1 LKPASDYFIENHL
14 LTATDSTIRI
24 ADTSINSKLASVI
37 RKTLAGV
44 ASLDQEISVI
54 DSDFILDH
62 LPDLKNL
69 AKRRDSLQLLINAV
83 CSYCTSRCRTSTTS
97 PCLCA
102 ISWNHLATSL
112 LQSQD
117 SGLFLTLI
125 KSNSASYTDGVTSR
139 KIVNPRVKE
148 EFKGHLWIT
157 RDESFFEQFFLAEDA
172 LPEPPR
178 FPVLPSGQAVVNWFR
193 SY

>member
-83 CSYCTSRCRTSTTS
+83 CSYCTSPLSDIDDVALSLRNFLELPRYVS
-97 PCLCA
+97 PIA
-102 ISWNHLATSL
+102 RFQT
-112 LQSQD
+112 
-117 SGLFLTLI
+117 F
-125 KSNSASYTDGVTSR
+125 SN
-139 KIVNPRVKE
+139 P
-148 EFKGHLWIT
+148 H
-157 RDESFFEQFFLAEDA
+157 
-172 LPEPPR
+172 
-178 FPVLPSGQAVVNWFR
+178 
-193 SY
+193 